1 MDPSLWWAVRVESP
15 GGLPLALAE
24 TLTPEVLV
32 WVSDWRCLWL
42 SLLPLACPTSP
53 ALSRSAPRILWL
65 PILQSV
71 IPVHIQVSV
80 TVRILF
86 AAAHDEARACGRQ
99 GVRRARGQQDEA
111 RDPPSVP

>member
-1 MDPSLWWAVRVESP
+1 MDPSLWWAVRAESP
-15 GGLPLALAE
+15 GGLPLAHAE
-24 TLTPEVLV
+24 TLTLGGFA

-42 SLLPLACPTSP
+42 SSLPLACPTSP
-53 ALSRSAPRILWL
+53 LSRSAPRILWL
-65 PILQSV
+65 PVLQSV

-111 RDPPSVP
+111 KDPLSVP